1 MYSKYFKYVMVL
13 AFLVGLS
20 APLPQVR
27 GQVLDVLSMSSSN
40 TAFVF
45 GATKQTPAV
54 MQKML
59 TPQEVV
65 YILVKE
71 GVIPSDKIGQAHKI
85 LAQHMKNNREG
96 EMKTPAGEKFKNWN
110 DTSSPRFNGENG
122 STSVKFPPQPV
133 RDK

>member
-1 MYSKYFKYVMVL
+1 
-13 AFLVGLS
+13 
-20 APLPQVR
+20 
-27 GQVLDVLSMSSSN
+27 VLDILSVGSN

-45 GATKQTPAV
+45 GATKQTPAM

-71 GVIPSDKIGQAHKI
+71 GVIPSDKIGQAHRI
-85 LAQHMKNNREG
+85 LEQHIKKNREG
-96 EMKTPAGEKFKNWN
+96 EIKATTGEKFKNWN

-122 STSVKFPPQPV
+122 STSAKFPNQPV